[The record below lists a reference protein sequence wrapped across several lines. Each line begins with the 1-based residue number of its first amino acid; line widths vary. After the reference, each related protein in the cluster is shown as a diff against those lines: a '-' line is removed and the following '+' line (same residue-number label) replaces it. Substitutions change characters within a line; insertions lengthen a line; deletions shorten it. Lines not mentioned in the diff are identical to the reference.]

1 MVLMQHCWINTAGL
15 ALLFIHQEL
24 LACIVYNVFC
34 ARQLP
39 LGVGGDV
46 LQNIYRNKK
55 AKNTLSP
62 TEYKIFLQAGEG
74 GVTPQKLIFL
84 FLIHFFL
91 KPGTTDCEQHR
102 AISLMSHLTKVL
114 LRVLMCRMRN
124 KIRPEISEKQL
135 FCKVEALETQFSH

>member
-1 MVLMQHCWINTAGL
+1 MFYKT
-15 ALLFIHQEL
+15 FIEIKRLRTHYHQ
-24 LACIVYNVFC
+24 
-34 ARQLP
+34 
-39 LGVGGDV
+39 
-46 LQNIYRNKK
+46 QNIKSSFKLGR
-55 AKNTLSP
+55 
-62 TEYKIFLQAGEG
+62 G